1 MTMMRKRTKTMKIR
15 SKRSQLRIPLHSLMI
30 SRTRM
35 MKMSQLRI
43 PLHSPMMSRT
53 RIMKMSRS
61 QSKQPPRQLTTT
73 KTIPNQKKVTKS
85 KLTMTSHLK
94 TKKIRRTLQLLKMK
108 QKSTSLKLQRLKRSL
123 RPSSLQKRSL
133 LMISV
138 PMMTSSSSSWSSLSA

>member
-1 MTMMRKRTKTMKIR
+1 MTMMKKLTKTKKIR
-15 SKRSQLRIPLHSLMI
+15 SKMSQLRIPLYSPMM

-43 PLHSPMMSRT
+43 LFRSPMVSRT

-61 QSKQPPRQLTTT
+61 QSKKLLRQLTTT

-108 QKSTSLKLQRLKRSL
+108 QKSTSLKS
-123 RPSSLQKRSL
+123 
-133 LMISV
+133 
-138 PMMTSSSSSWSSLSA
+138 